1 MGSLSTS
8 MVALTIE
15 LFARH
20 SNLTEVKR
28 SYLCKSRLYWI
39 SSCLSLAM
47 IDKYDPNWKGLRLRY
62 KNSCLMFTDFTKLN
76 RIKITSCHI
85 VLQVEINIQIRSMGP
100 VDEES
105 QTFTMDCYFRQYWND
120 FRLKFKDRGLIEL
133 PMNWQFLTKIWRP
146 DTVFINGKNSYL
158 HKMTVRY
165 HSYQEQD
172 HRTK

>member
-1 MGSLSTS
+1 
-8 MVALTIE
+8 
-15 LFARH
+15 
-20 SNLTEVKR
+20 
-28 SYLCKSRLYWI
+28 
-39 SSCLSLAM
+39 
-47 IDKYDPNWKGLRLRY
+47 
-62 KNSCLMFTDFTKLN
+62 
-76 RIKITSCHI
+76 
-85 VLQVEINIQIRSMGP
+85 MGP

-165 HSYQEQD
+165 MVISFLLGIRSPYKMMFCQF
-172 HRTK
+172 TKKMEFRKKICLIFQYVVTRRLANSKL

>member
-1 MGSLSTS
+1 
-8 MVALTIE
+8 
-15 LFARH
+15 
-20 SNLTEVKR
+20 
-28 SYLCKSRLYWI
+28 
-39 SSCLSLAM
+39 
-47 IDKYDPNWKGLRLRY
+47 
-62 KNSCLMFTDFTKLN
+62 
-76 RIKITSCHI
+76 
-85 VLQVEINIQIRSMGP
+85 MGP

-165 HSYQEQD
+165 MILLFLLGIKSSY
-172 HRTK
+172 KMNVC